1 VPEEITILIVDSDD
15 RSRATIRGLL
25 ANMPLAAVAGEAPD
39 IKRGLKLVK
48 QLKPNLVIMEL
59 SPVKEALEA
68 AEKIK
73 IEYPRTSVFV
83 TASDPGADVILMAMR
98 AGASEFLSRPVS
110 GTDLGAGLKKLGSL
124 LERDAAV
131 STEAGKVVTVF
142 SNKGGVGATTIAANL
157 AVSLAQETDQ
167 KVVIADLD
175 LELGDVT
182 MFLNMK
188 PRYTI
193 MDVVSRG
200 PRLDSSSVHS
210 ALAKHDSGV
219 FVLGEPAKPEDA
231 EAITP
236 EQVGQLLTH
245 LRRMFSYVVVDTAH
259 TFEERTL
266 EVLDVSDLILLVV
279 LLDLPN
285 IRNVQRCLD
294 VFDRIPGY
302 DSDKV
307 KLLVNRYVPDLQ
319 IGTPQV
325 QQALKTE
332 VYWKIPNDYGPV
344 ISSVN
349 SGTPLV
355 MMDGESPVSAS
366 FKNLARDIAGLP
378 PLEEPAE
385 KKKKQRSSVRLR
397 LFGGKGNSSDKG
409 ED

>member
-1 VPEEITILIVDSDD
+1 MPDEITVLIVDTDE
-15 RSRATIRGLL
+15 RSRASLKGLL
-25 ANMPLAAVAGEAPD
+25 AGMPVAAVVGEAPD
-39 IKRGLKLVK
+39 VKRGLKLVK
-48 QLKPNLVIMEL
+48 QLKPGLVIMEL
-59 SPVKEALEA
+59 SPVKDALEA

-73 IEYPRTSVFV
+73 TEHPRTSVFF
-83 TASDPGADVILMAMR
+83 TASDPGAEAILKAMR
-98 AGASEFLSRPVS
+98 AGASEFLSRPVN
-110 GTDLGAGLKKLGSL
+110 GTDLGTGLRKLAAKY
-124 LERDAAV
+124 ERDAAA
-131 STEAGKVVTVF
+131 TRDAGKVVTVF
-142 SNKGGVGATTIAANL
+142 SNKGGVGTTTIATNL
-157 AVSLAQETDQ
+157 AVSLAQETGQ

-182 MFLNMK
+182 MFLNLK

-193 MDVVSRG
+193 VDVVSRG

-210 ALAKHDSGV
+210 ALAKHDSEV

-231 EAITP
+231 DAITAD
-236 EQVGQLLTH
+236 QVGQLLTH
-245 LRRMFSYVVVDTAH
+245 LRQMFSFVIVDTAH

-294 VFDRIPGY
+294 VFNRLPGY
-302 DSDKV
+302 DSEKV
-307 KLLVNRYVPDLQ
+307 KLLVNRYMPDLQ
-319 IGTPQV
+319 IGIPQI
-325 QQALKTE
+325 QQTLKTD
-332 VYWKIPNDYGPV
+332 VYWKIPNDYGRV

-355 MMDGESPVSAS
+355 SMNGESPVSAS

-378 PLEEPAE
+378 HLEEPQ
-385 KKKKQRSSVRLR
+385 KKKQKSSMRLR
-397 LFGGKGNSSDKG
+397 LFGGKNNSSGKG

>member
-1 VPEEITILIVDSDD
+1 
-15 RSRATIRGLL
+15 
-25 ANMPLAAVAGEAPD
+25 LAAVVGEAPD
-39 IKRGLKLVK
+39 VKRGLKLVK
-48 QLKPNLVIMEL
+48 QLKPGLVIMEL
-59 SPVKEALEA
+59 SPVKDALEA
-68 AEKIK
+68 TEKIK
-73 IEYPRTSVFV
+73 AEYPRTSVFV
-83 TASDPGADVILMAMR
+83 TASDPGAEVILKAMR
-98 AGASEFLSRPVS
+98 AGASEFLSRPVN
-110 GTDLGAGLKKLGSL
+110 GTDLGAGLKKLAAK
-124 LERDAAV
+124 LERDTAA
-131 STEAGKVVTVF
+131 SRDAGKIVTVF
-142 SNKGGVGATTIAANL
+142 SNKGGVGTTTIATNL
-157 AVSLAQETDQ
+157 AVSLAQETGQ

-200 PRLDSSSVHS
+200 SRLDSSSVHS
-210 ALAKHDSGV
+210 ALAKHESDV

-231 EAITP
+231 DTITS

-245 LRRMFSYVVVDTAH
+245 LRQMFSYVIVDTAH

-294 VFDRIPGY
+294 VFNRLPGY
-302 DSDKV
+302 DSEKV
-307 KLLVNRYVPDLQ
+307 KLLVNRYIPDLQ
-319 IGTPQV
+319 IGVPQV
-325 QQALKTE
+325 EQTLKTD
-332 VYWKIPNDYGPV
+332 VYWKVPNDYGRV

-355 MMDGESPVSAS
+355 SMDGESPVSSS

-378 PLEEPAE
+378 QQEEPRE
-385 KKKKQRSSVRLR
+385 KKKQKSSVRLR
-397 LFGGKGNSSDKG
+397 LFGGKSNSSGKG